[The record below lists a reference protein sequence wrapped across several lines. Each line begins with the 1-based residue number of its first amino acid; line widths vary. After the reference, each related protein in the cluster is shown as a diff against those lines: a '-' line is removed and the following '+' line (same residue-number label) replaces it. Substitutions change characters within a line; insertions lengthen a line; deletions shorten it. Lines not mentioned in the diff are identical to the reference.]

1 MTPVAT
7 LNITTPV
14 PSIQGHFGRRLVTYT
29 TQIPALQI
37 KKILGH
43 DPRSKNWKQLPEDTR
58 KIYEQIQRST
68 QKNRRDAVSTYIEQR
83 FGPRDAIGAFPA
95 ISIGVTNL
103 LKFVPVEPDS
113 AIGVLHIDE
122 EGQRILLDG
131 LGRVTGALD
140 LADEGAEGKA
150 LVEKIVFP
158 VTFYLPSAEQGEL
171 TATDLGQLFSDFNF
185 RVFPVPA
192 RINLSLDQSD
202 IYLALAN
209 TLSKEPFIALNGGME
224 YKAASLGKK
233 STALVV
239 QQVLFRT
246 VRGACEGRDFQ
257 ENNLATAPSGPNL
270 SDATFEK
277 EHASIAGHFA
287 EIATRMGDRW
297 KARESL
303 HLSSAGWQAL
313 GVFHHDLFHRGLTF
327 SPSELQGVYDA
338 VAKLDW
344 TRSNRDWA
352 DVAKLGI
359 WAKPKDSDVEQLV
372 ILGAGRNNTQA
383 ILDYLR
389 NVTGVSGRLQ
399 ALAPTVASAASAQEP
414 EVELAATA

>member
-14 PSIQGHFGRRLVTYT
+14 PSIQGRFGSRLVTYT

-43 DPRSKNWKQLPEDTR
+43 DPRSRNWKFIPEETR
-58 KIYEQIQRST
+58 KIYETIQRVT
-68 QKNRRDAVSTYIEQR
+68 AKNRRDAVSIYIEQR
-83 FGPRDAIGAFPA
+83 FGPREAIGAFPA
-95 ISIGVTNL
+95 ISIGVTNVM
-103 LKFVPVEPDS
+103 KFVPSEENS

-122 EGQRILLDG
+122 DGQRVVLDG
-131 LGRVTGALD
+131 LGRITGALD
-140 LADEGAEGKA
+140 LADEGPEGKA
-150 LVEKIVFP
+150 LVENIVFP
-158 VTFYLPSAEQGEL
+158 VTFYLPSAEQGKL
-171 TATDLGQLFSDFNF
+171 TSAELGQLFSDFNF
-185 RVFPVPA
+185 RVHPVPA

-202 IYLALAN
+202 IYLSLAN
-209 TLSKEPFIALNGGME
+209 AIAKEPFIANNGGME
-224 YKAASLGKK
+224 FKAASLGKK

-257 ENNLATAPSGPNL
+257 ENNLAVPTSANL
-270 SDATFEK
+270 TDATFAK
-277 EHASIAGHFA
+277 EHDSIATYFS
-287 EIATRMGDRW
+287 EIALKMGTRWTTRD
-297 KARESL
+297 SL
-303 HLSSAGWQAL
+303 HLTSAGWQAL
-313 GVFHHDLFHRGLTF
+313 GVFHHDLFHRGVAF
-327 SPSELQGVYDA
+327 SVSELNEIYTRIA
-338 VAKLDW
+338 VLDW
-344 TRSNRDWA
+344 SRSNRDWA

-389 NVTGVSGRLQ
+389 QITKVGEKLESKVLK
-399 ALAPTVASAASAQEP
+399 P
-414 EVELAATA
+414 ELSMV

>member
-43 DPRSKNWKQLPEDTR
+43 DPRSKNWKLLPEETR
-58 KIYEQIQRST
+58 KIYQQIQRPT
-68 QKNRRDAVSTYIEQR
+68 AKNRRDAVSTYIEQR
-83 FGPRDAIGAFPA
+83 LGPRDAIGAFPS
-95 ISIGVTNL
+95 ISIGVTNP
-103 LKFVPVEPDS
+103 LKFVPSEPGS
-113 AIGVLHIDE
+113 AIGILHIDE
-122 EGQRILLDG
+122 DGQRILLDG
-131 LGRVTGALD
+131 LGRLTGALD
-140 LADEGAEGKA
+140 LADEGSEGKA

-158 VTFYLPSAEQGEL
+158 VTFYLPSAEQIEL
-171 TATDLGQLFSDFNF
+171 SAADLGQLFSDFNF
-185 RVFPVPA
+185 RVYPVPA

-202 IYLALAN
+202 IYISLAN
-209 TLSKEPFIALNGGME
+209 ALSKEPFIALHGGME

-233 STALVV
+233 SSALVV

-257 ENNLATAPSGPNL
+257 ENNLASIPGLSNL
-270 SDATFEK
+270 TDSTFDK
-277 EHASIAGHFA
+277 ELSSVADYFS

-297 KARESL
+297 AARESL
-303 HLSSAGWQAL
+303 HLTSAGWQAL
-313 GVFHHDLFHRGLTF
+313 GVFHHDLFHRGLSL
-327 SPSELQGVYDA
+327 SPAELDKIYDA
-338 VAKLDW
+338 VAGVDW
-344 TRSNRDWA
+344 SRSNRDWA

-359 WAKPKDSDVEQLV
+359 WAKPKDSEMEQLV

-389 NVTGVSGRLQ
+389 KVSGIDEKLQ
-399 ALAPTVASAASAQEP
+399 PPIVEETTSSVEPESALASA
-414 EVELAATA
+414 V